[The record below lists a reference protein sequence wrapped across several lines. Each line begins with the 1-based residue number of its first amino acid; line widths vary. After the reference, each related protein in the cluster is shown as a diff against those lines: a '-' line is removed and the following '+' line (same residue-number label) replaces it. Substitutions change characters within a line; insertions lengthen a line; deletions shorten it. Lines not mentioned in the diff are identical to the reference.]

1 MTNDKIETKTCI
13 HCGKTKPINE
23 FSKNPTSKSGY
34 ANVCKA
40 CRNKQAALQ
49 RDKHREKINTTY
61 RERYA
66 NDSEF
71 KAHRKEVQKKSY
83 ANMRKDNPV
92 YFMWQAAKSRAKKEN
107 IPFDIEMND
116 LIIPDYCPLLGIKLE
131 YIPGK
136 TNNPNTPSLDKID
149 PTKGYVK
156 GNVRVIS
163 YKANTMK
170 NNATREELERF
181 AKNILNYLDFKDI
194 VRTIENKESI
204 EIEDKEPQC

>member
-13 HCGKTKPINE
+13 HCGETKPINE

-34 ANVCKA
+34 ANVCKV

-92 YFMWQAAKSRAKKEN
+92 YFM
-107 IPFDIEMND
+107 
-116 LIIPDYCPLLGIKLE
+116 
-131 YIPGK
+131 
-136 TNNPNTPSLDKID
+136 
-149 PTKGYVK
+149 
-156 GNVRVIS
+156 
-163 YKANTMK
+163 
-170 NNATREELERF
+170 
-181 AKNILNYLDFKDI
+181 
-194 VRTIENKESI
+194 
-204 EIEDKEPQC
+204 